1 MGQSLTFVSVL
12 TASDVD
18 LSKIVQ
24 VVALC
29 RVELNSASL
38 GQDLSWTRLNTFKP
52 PALYYRIP
60 VPAYERLTK
69 KFTPTYPLY
78 ASSLQQPARHPQV
91 SHRCCAHSTP
101 LNDRLHLS

>member
-1 MGQSLTFVSVL
+1 MLTLGLLGQSLTFVSVL

-29 RVELNSASL
+29 RVELNSTSL

-52 PALYYRIP
+52 PALYHRIP

-69 KFTPTYPLY
+69 KFTPTY
-78 ASSLQQPARHPQV
+78 
-91 SHRCCAHSTP
+91 HSTHRRCSN
-101 LNDRLHLS
+101 LLDIRK